1 MKHFMKKTALLTVIL
16 IIAFTTVC
24 LGAPA
29 VNYSYGEE
37 VTPGEI
43 RYIAQ
48 IKTDGCYYEQYWGKY
63 LDYSSSECG
72 TACISMALSYLGV
85 DETPEELGDY
95 WIEQGY
101 TAGTPFSTVFYDV
114 PIAEGGH
121 SCDFFTAYE
130 KYESGVASPVI
141 IYFTRELNPY
151 MTGNRHFVMIIGK
164 TEDGKYIAVDPA
176 KSEERTVSI
185 KKNEDG
191 TLFVETLSKEGK
203 LISGTETEAELCSA
217 QYTVSENA
225 LSKKPAPVPEPTPTP
240 EIAPEP
246 TPQIAAE
253 DSVITFEEKSTKAEA
268 GPSAAKQ
275 PYVKAA
281 KSIADIILKYAS

>member
-1 MKHFMKKTALLTVIL
+1 MKHFKKKAALLSVVL
-16 IIAFTTVC
+16 SLLFTAVC
-24 LGAPA
+24 SAAPA
-29 VNYSYGEE
+29 VNYSYGED

-48 IKTDGCYYEQYWGKY
+48 IKTDGCYYENYWGKY
-63 LDYSSSECG
+63 SDYSSSECG

-121 SCDFFTAYE
+121 SCDFFGAYE
-130 KYESGVASPVI
+130 KYERGEASPVI

-164 TEDGKYIAVDPA
+164 TDDGKYIAVDPA
-176 KSEERTVSI
+176 KAHERTVSI

-191 TLFVETLSKEGK
+191 TLFVETLSKEGE
-203 LISGTETEAELCSA
+203 LISGTETEEELSSA
-217 QYTVSENA
+217 QYTVSGNVLPKTA
-225 LSKKPAPVPEPTPTP
+225 APVLAPTPAP
-240 EIAPEP
+240 A
-246 TPQIAAE
+246 PQIASGAVLLEDIKHEAE
-253 DSVITFEEKSTKAEA
+253 
-268 GPSAAKQ
+268 PSAAKQ
-275 PYVKAA
+275 PYINAA
-281 KSIADIILKYAS
+281 KSITDIILKYVS